1 MFAITESWIHEHIYI
16 YYHYYSKSPKKM
28 KRIETVAKLID
39 TIRWAR
45 VFSLTILDHAKYY
58 IVYVLVYNS

>member
-16 YYHYYSKSPKKM
+16 YYHYYSKSQKK
-28 KRIETVAKLID
+28 KGIKTVAKLID

>member
-1 MFAITESWIHEHIYI
+1 
-16 YYHYYSKSPKKM
+16 M

>member
-16 YYHYYSKSPKKM
+16 YYHYYSKSQKM
-28 KRIETVAKLID
+28 KRIKTVAKLID

>member
-1 MFAITESWIHEHIYI
+1 MFPITESWIHEHIYI
-16 YYHYYSKSPKKM
+16 YYHYYSKSKKKM

-58 IVYVLVYNS
+58 IVYVLFYYS